1 MGIFKKIKTLKIFKR
16 IGLGVTDALGIS
28 SILKSNLDSKHITD
42 EKGNANGIGKVDF
55 IRLIVAICVMIGF
68 YMLAAGKITPETFK
82 ELIKLII

>member
-1 MGIFKKIKTLKIFKR
+1 MGIFKKIKTLNIFKR

-42 EKGNANGIGKVDF
+42 EKGNTNGIGKIDF
-55 IRLIVAICVMIGF
+55 IRLIIAICVMIGF

-82 ELIKLII
+82 TLFKLLI